1 MEDDR
6 QAGRIE
12 RGPSCLGEP
21 EHPDHH
27 RGHEVE
33 SADVELFDQVEC
45 SGGIES
51 AHEMKPGAVAQ
62 VEEAVA
68 ADRGVVGRPGD
79 ELGAVALLLGV
90 LGGVGV
96 ASIINMPQVESLA
109 NFTPGVIT
117 RLFDRTGEV
126 FATYAKEKR
135 VLIQEGEV
143 PPLLQNAILAAED
156 SNFFQHG
163 GIDAEGVLRAMTQ
176 NLRQG
181 RLAMGGSTITMQL
194 ARQLYLTPKK
204 TWQRKAEEALLAVE
218 LEKNFSKQQILTL
231 YCNLIFKII

>member
-1 MEDDR
+1 
-6 QAGRIE
+6 
-12 RGPSCLGEP
+12 
-21 EHPDHH
+21 
-27 RGHEVE
+27 
-33 SADVELFDQVEC
+33 
-45 SGGIES
+45 
-51 AHEMKPGAVAQ
+51 
-62 VEEAVA
+62 
-68 ADRGVVGRPGD
+68 
-79 ELGAVALLLGV
+79 
-90 LGGVGV
+90 
-96 ASIINMPQVESLA
+96 MPQVESLA
-109 NFTPGVIT
+109 DFSPGVIT
-117 RLFDRTGEV
+117 RLFDRNGEV

-135 VLIQEGEV
+135 VLIEEGEI

-231 YCNLIFKII
+231 YCNLIFMGHGNYGRPGRGGRPGGDSTKAQRLQSL